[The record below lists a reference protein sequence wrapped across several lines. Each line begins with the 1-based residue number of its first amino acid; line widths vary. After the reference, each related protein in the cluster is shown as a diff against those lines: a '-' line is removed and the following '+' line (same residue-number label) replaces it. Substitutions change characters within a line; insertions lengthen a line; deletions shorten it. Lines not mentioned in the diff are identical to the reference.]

1 MTTAY
6 GPILVVEDVETVANL
21 LKVQLTLRGYNVLT
35 ARDGHSALD
44 LVETTTPALIV
55 SDILM
60 PRMDG
65 FTLAHRLRTNPRT
78 AHIPIIFLSATYISG
93 EDERFALTLGAMRF
107 LPKPVDGDQLAEA
120 VAEALNAPPLSDDK
134 PPLTDREFYIGY
146 RQRLK
151 NKLQQ
156 KRQQMARHQHSL
168 KHAPADQR
176 EVYQHLLTEAQHQAE
191 EIERELETLSR
202 ALQE

>member
-1 MTTAY
+1 MTQTQ

-21 LKVQLTLRGYNVLT
+21 LKVQLTLRGYHVIT
-35 ARDGHSALD
+35 ARDGQSALD
-44 LVETTTPALIV
+44 LLATTTPALIV

-65 FTLAHRLRTNPRT
+65 FSLAHRVRTNPNT

-107 LPKPVDGDQLAEA
+107 LPKPVDGDQLAAA
-120 VAEALNAPPLSDDK
+120 VAEALNAPPLDETR

-151 NKLQQ
+151 SKLQQ
-156 KRQQMARHQHSL
+156 KRQQIARHQHSL
-168 KHAPADQR
+168 RTASAEQR
-176 EVYQHLLTEAQHQAE
+176 GVYQHLLAETQQQAE